1 MNMHYF
7 HHFEKKEV
15 GGQQCQMMRVSG
27 MKAVKRSEAQ
37 GIERPGGSQTLYDLL
52 Q

>member
-7 HHFEKKEV
+7 YHFEKKEV
-15 GGQQCQMMRVSG
+15 GGQQCQMLRVSG
-27 MKAVKRSEAQ
+27 MKAVKRSKAQ
-37 GIERPGGSQTLYDLL
+37 GIELPGGSQTSNDLL